1 MSCDTRESQILDS
14 FYRTITAAAKRQQAA
29 QRIRDL
35 DARREEIQAASLRE
49 SRQPPRKRRGEV
61 WAAHFG
67 TSTKGA
73 CYCCKKDL
81 DVFDTW
87 ETGHIIAH
95 SRGGTIAAENLRP
108 VCGPCNT
115 SMGDENMDEFKL
127 RGKTQDLLTASI
139 RDDK

>member
-1 MSCDTRESQILDS
+1 MSQDTRESQILDS
-14 FYRTITAAAKRQQAA
+14 FYKTIAEAQRKQQAA
-29 QRIRDL
+29 QRIRVL

-73 CYCCKKDL
+73 CYCCKKHL

-95 SRGGTIAAENLRP
+95 SRGGTIAVDNLRP

-115 SMGDENMDEFKL
+115 SMGDENMDEFML
-127 RGKTQDLLTASI
+127 RSKAADLLPTP
-139 RDDK
+139 